1 MSTLCKNWTQW
12 LMETRFSALTD
23 EMKSQTMAWLDS
35 VGDAVVKMAQ
45 IKPDETVL
53 DIGTGTGLL
62 AFKAL
67 DIIEQAKGNGK
78 VIFSDKFQDCLDS
91 CKSFLDNH
99 PINAKYEFLNA
110 SCEDL
115 TLPENSIDKVL
126 MRSVLVHIVDKQPA
140 INEIYRV
147 LKPGG
152 YFCAFEPIIRSNTRY
167 WELLEP
173 GAIENYY
180 EFKDAENKI
189 MSDIT
194 DSLCNFD
201 DFTLKNNLVKAGF
214 SNSSTLIHAIESKY
228 KVTREMVIHWFV
240 SPPSP
245 DRPSMK
251 ERFLKFFDEEKV
263 DKYIKEVQDN
273 LEGKEITLKTN
284 SVLIHATK

>member
-12 LMETRFSALTD
+12 LMETRFASLTD
-23 EMKSQTMAWLDS
+23 EMRSQTMAWLDS
-35 VGDAVVKMAQ
+35 VGTAVVNMAQ
-45 IKPDETVL
+45 IKPDDVVL

-62 AFKAL
+62 AFKAMEVL
-67 DIIEQAKGNGK
+67 EKTNGAGK
-78 VIFSDKFQDCLDS
+78 VIFSDKFSDCLDS
-91 CKSFLDNH
+91 CRNFLSTVATNV
-99 PINAKYEFLNA
+99 NYEFLNA
-110 SCEDL
+110 ACEDL
-115 TLPENSIDKVL
+115 KLSDNTVDKAL

-140 INEIYRV
+140 INEIYRI

-167 WELLEP
+167 WELLDP
-173 GAIENYY
+173 KFITSYY

-189 MSDIT
+189 MSDNN

-201 DFTLKNNLVKAGF
+201 DLTIKKNLSEAGF
-214 SNSSTLIHAIESKY
+214 TDTSTLLHGIESKY
-228 KVTREMVIHWFV
+228 TVTKDMVIPWFI

-251 ERFLKFFDEEKV
+251 ERFLQYFDEAKV
-263 DKYIKEVQDN
+263 DNYIAEIQN
-273 LEGKEITLKTN
+273 YLEGKEITLKTN

>member
-1 MSTLCKNWTQW
+1 MSDLCNNWTQW
-12 LMETRFSALTD
+12 LSQTRFAALTD
-23 EMKSQTMAWLDS
+23 EMKAQTIAWLES
-35 VGDAVVKMAQ
+35 VGDAVVNMAQ
-45 IKPDETVL
+45 IQPNDNVL

-62 AFKAL
+62 AFKAMEIL
-67 DIIEQAKGNGK
+67 ENLNGDGK
-78 VIFSDKFQDCLDS
+78 IIFSDKFSDCLDS
-91 CKSFLDNH
+91 CKDFLDKNPTNVKH
-99 PINAKYEFLNA
+99 QFLNA

-115 TLPENSIDKVL
+115 KLPENSIDKAL

-152 YFCAFEPIIRSNTRY
+152 FFCAFEPIIRSNTRY
-167 WELLEP
+167 WELLDP
-173 GAIENYY
+173 KFISSFH

-189 MSDIT
+189 MSDSN

-201 DFTLKNNLVKAGF
+201 DLTIKQNLNNAGF
-214 SNSSTLIHAIESKY
+214 SDASTLLHAIESKY
-228 KVTREMVIHWFV
+228 IVTKEMVLPWFI

-251 ERFLKFFDEEKV
+251 ERFLLFFDEKKI
-263 DKYIKEVQDN
+263 DNYISEIQN
-273 LEGKEITLKTN
+273 YLEGKEITIKTN